1 MPTPRPLAT
10 PHITRLDLIQ
20 QLISPPFGNHGD
32 QKEPVLKG
40 LATPT
45 EIQLFKEA
53 QRKAKVIIASLWLLS
68 YRLGVK
74 YFEKHLNTNT
84 LKT

>member
-1 MPTPRPLAT
+1 MSCDLLQNDISTPRPLST

-32 QKEPVLKG
+32 QREPILKG

-53 QRKAKVIIASLWLLS
+53 QRKAKVLINISPL
-68 YRLGVK
+68 
-74 YFEKHLNTNT
+74 
-84 LKT
+84 

>member
-1 MPTPRPLAT
+1 MSCDLLQNDIPTPRPLST

-32 QKEPVLKG
+32 QREPILKG

-53 QRKAKVIIASLWLLS
+53 QRKAKVLINISPL
-68 YRLGVK
+68 
-74 YFEKHLNTNT
+74 
-84 LKT
+84 